1 VSTAAAKLFSE
12 LSNHSWTGNSRLPI
26 EVLNMSKVEILA
38 QLPKLTREERYEIRV
53 KLAEID
59 SDAWLDDDD
68 PLTTRRSSSTFD
80 WPNTRQTRE
89 SAIPFE
95 TFKEQLKEKSSR

>member
-1 VSTAAAKLFSE
+1 
-12 LSNHSWTGNSRLPI
+12 
-26 EVLNMSKVEILA
+26 MSKVEILA

-68 PLTTRRSSSTFD
+68 PLTD
-80 WPNTRQTRE
+80 D
-89 SAIPFE
+89 
-95 TFKEQLKEKSSR
+95 EKKLIDLRLAEHEANPRIRNSLRDL